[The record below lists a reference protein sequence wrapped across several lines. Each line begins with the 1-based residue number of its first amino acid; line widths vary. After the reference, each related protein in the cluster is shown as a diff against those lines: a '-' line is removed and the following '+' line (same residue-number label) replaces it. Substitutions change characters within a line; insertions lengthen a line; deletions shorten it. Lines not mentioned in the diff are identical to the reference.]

1 MPDPADSR
9 VASPSSAPDTRRTQ
23 ADGTTPA
30 PRLDAARRATRAA
43 KRRRAA
49 RYLAVAFAGFGG
61 VIYFLYVTAAS
72 NSAFFTRNYTNLL
85 YANLGLLG
93 VLGATVVWLGFRLWQ
108 RHRRRRFGARLMARL
123 ALTLGLVGVLPGALI
138 YTVSVQFLARSLE
151 SWFNLRVD
159 TALEAGVRLGQ
170 ASLDALRNDLINKA
184 RDAALELADAS
195 PAGRAALVNRLREQ
209 TQATDAVLF
218 TATGRVLAT
227 AAGGLVL
234 APDLPGRETL
244 SRLRVTPTISTVEG
258 DDPADAG
265 AQPLRLR
272 VIVPVPASLTGGLVA
287 PADDLYLQIVQNV
300 PTSLAD
306 NAQAVTAVYQDYRE
320 LALGRDGLRKIYTI
334 ALTLTLLL
342 AAFAAMVSALLLAN
356 RFARPLQA
364 LAEGTRAVAEGD
376 FKPLPEPG
384 TRDEIAALTDSF
396 NRMTAQLGEARA
408 VVEAREAELA
418 RANAYLSS
426 LLANIS
432 TGVVV
437 FDERLRLMSA
447 NPAAETIIGAPLSLR
462 IGSALAVLPV
472 LDRIADAVRD
482 AFASHADSHE
492 PWQSQFEI
500 ERDGAADL
508 ALLAR
513 GSRLVTAD
521 GMLLVMVFDDITQ
534 ILSAQ
539 RALAWGEVARRLAH
553 EIKNPLT
560 PIQLSA
566 ERLEHK
572 LADKLSPEDA
582 AVLTKG
588 ARTIV
593 TQVAALKH
601 MVDEFRE
608 YARLPPT
615 TLAPVDLNRVVEDV
629 AALYGGVPAR
639 FELAPDL
646 PAILGDAGQLR
657 QVIHNLLQNAQD
669 AVTSRIA
676 ESGPIPLPPDGDP
689 AHIVLKT
696 EALQFAAS
704 DRVRKLE
711 VRLQVRDRGTGFN
724 PRIAARIFE
733 PYVTNKPRGTGLGLA
748 IVRKIA
754 DEHGARIEA
763 GNADDG
769 GAIVTLF
776 FTRLAPAQS

>member
-1 MPDPADSR
+1 MPPAAPTPVPARPPADTPPPDPKADD
-9 VASPSSAPDTRRTQ
+9 P
-23 ADGTTPA
+23 
-30 PRLDAARRATRAA
+30 ARRAARAA
-43 KRRRAA
+43 KRRRTL
-49 RYLAVAFAGFGG
+49 RYLSVAFAGFGG
-61 VIYFLYVTAAS
+61 VIFFLYVTAAS
-72 NSAFFTRNYTNLL
+72 NSAFFNRNYTTLL
-85 YANLGLLG
+85 YANLGLLA
-93 VLGATVVWLGFRLWQ
+93 VLAAAVVWLGFRLWQ
-108 RHRRRRFGARLMARL
+108 RHRRRRFGARLMARM
-123 ALTLGLVGVLPGALI
+123 ALTLGLVGVLPGVLI

-151 SWFNLRVD
+151 SWFNVRVD
-159 TALEAGVRLGQ
+159 SALEAGVRLGQ
-170 ASLDALRNDLINKA
+170 ASLDALRSDLVNKA
-184 RDAALELADAS
+184 HDAALELADAS
-195 PAGRAALVNRLREQ
+195 VSGRAALLSRLRDQ
-209 TQATDAVLF
+209 TQAADAVLF
-218 TATGRVLAT
+218 TASGRVLAT
-227 AAGGLVL
+227 AGGGLLL
-234 APDLPGRETL
+234 APDLPARETL
-244 SRLRVTPTISTVEG
+244 ARLRVAPTLSTIEG
-258 DDPADAG
+258 DDPADGA

-272 VIVPVPASLTGGLVA
+272 VIVPVPASAGAQFAA
-287 PADDLYLQIVQNV
+287 PADDVYLQIVQLV
-300 PTSLAD
+300 PDSLAD
-306 NAQAVTAVYQDYRE
+306 NAKAVTAVYQDYRE
-320 LALGRDGLRKIYTI
+320 LALAREGLGKVYTV
-334 ALTLTLLL
+334 ALTLTVLL
-342 AAFAAMVSALLLAN
+342 AAFAAMVSALVLAN
-356 RFARPLQA
+356 RFARPLAA

-376 FKPLPEPG
+376 FTPLPEPG
-384 TRDEIAALTDSF
+384 TRDEIAALTQSF
-396 NRMTAQLGEARA
+396 NQMTAQLADARA
-408 VVEAREAELA
+408 AVDAREAELA

-432 TGVVV
+432 AGVLV

-447 NPAAETIIGAPLSLR
+447 NPAAETIVGTPLSLR
-462 IGSALAVLPV
+462 IGTALLALPV
-472 LDRIADAVRD
+472 LDRIADGVRD
-482 AFASHADSHE
+482 AFAAADSRE
-492 PWQSQFEI
+492 PWQAQFQI
-500 ERDGAADL
+500 ERDGAPDL

-521 GMLLVMVFDDITQ
+521 GTLLVMVFDDISDM
-534 ILSAQ
+534 LSAQ

-572 LADKLSPEDA
+572 LAAKLGPEDA
-582 AVLTKG
+582 AVLSKG

-615 TLAPVDLNRVVEDV
+615 TLAAVDLNRLIEEV
-629 AALYGGVPAR
+629 AALYGGVEAR

-646 PAILGDAGQLR
+646 PPILGDAGQLR

-669 AVTSRIA
+669 AVAARVA
-676 ESGPIPLPPDGDP
+676 ESGPIPVQPGDDG
-689 AHIVLKT
+689 AHIVVKT

-704 DRVRKLE
+704 DRAEKLG

-754 DEHGARIEA
+754 EEHGARIEA
-763 GNADDG
+763 GNADSG

-776 FTRLAPAQS
+776 FTRLAVAQS